1 MQDLDKKIRR
11 GRDRLAQDVVE
22 VPPPAA
28 HAEKVEQ
35 LAILEEK
42 IKKLL
47 EQIEQLG
54 DTGKID
60 EATALMRKVLQHLPT
75 HKTP

>member
-1 MQDLDKKIRR
+1 M
-11 GRDRLAQDVVE
+11 
-22 VPPPAA
+22 PPPAA

-60 EATALMRKVLQHLPT
+60 EATALMRKVDPPWPSLCVY
-75 HKTP
+75 